1 MVGRH
6 RDRRTA
12 LRVWAKALSSSKL
25 CRPDC
30 ATVPRKGRERV
41 VGKTRPLRP
50 RCALPGR
57 RSPASRISWAP
68 GAPLPSIRINSPGTR
83 SFRWTTSGVSPTA
96 GSGLLLTSIGIS
108 SAPINTRPTSP
119 GGQRL
124 ICAVRERLPWK
135 TRCRRDGFA
144 GPRDVISARASP
156 SAILRTPEGKRQR
169 PGPQVRASKTRC
181 RLRSASKMRLI

>member
-50 RCALPGR
+50 CCALPGR

-68 GAPLPSIRINSPGTR
+68 RAPLPSIRINSPGTR

-119 GGQRL
+119 GCQRL
-124 ICAVRERLPWK
+124 YAAFGNGCPGRHA
-135 TRCRRDGFA
+135 A
-144 GPRDVISARASP
+144 GTMALRGRAGCHQRACEPVCYPPNAGRKAPTARTAS
-156 SAILRTPEGKRQR
+156 SCFEDTLSLAFCI
-169 PGPQVRASKTRC
+169 
-181 RLRSASKMRLI
+181 

>member
-50 RCALPGR
+50 CCALPGR

-68 GAPLPSIRINSPGTR
+68 RAPLPSIRINSPGTR
-83 SFRWTTSGVSPTA
+83 SFRWTTSGVSPTE

-119 GGQRL
+119 GCQRL
-124 ICAVRERLPWK
+124 YAAFGNGCPGRHA
-135 TRCRRDGFA
+135 A
-144 GPRDVISARASP
+144 GAMALRGRGMSSAR
-156 SAILRTPEGKRQR
+156 
-169 PGPQVRASKTRC
+169 VRARLLSSERRKESANGQDRKFVLRRHVVACVLHLRC
-181 RLRSASKMRLI
+181 A

>member
-50 RCALPGR
+50 CCALPGR

-68 GAPLPSIRINSPGTR
+68 RAPLPSIRINSLGTR

-96 GSGLLLTSIGIS
+96 GSGLLLTS
-108 SAPINTRPTSP
+108 ALEDTLP
-119 GGQRL
+119 
-124 ICAVRERLPWK
+124 VRWP
-135 TRCRRDGFA
+135 CGA
-144 GPRDVISARASP
+144 ARDVIGARASP
-156 SAILRTPEGKRQR
+156 SAILRTPEGSANSQDRR
-169 PGPQVRASKTRC
+169 FVLRRHVVACVLHLRC
-181 RLRSASKMRLI
+181 A